1 MFVSVPIMMEETMEF
16 LETRQGKDANFKYE
30 VIIVDDGSKD
40 KTSQVTLDSCLSS
53 FFLLLVII

>member
-1 MFVSVPIMMEETMEF
+1 MFVSVPIMMEETMEY

-40 KTSQVTLDSCLSS
+40 KTSQVTLDSC
-53 FFLLLVII
+53 